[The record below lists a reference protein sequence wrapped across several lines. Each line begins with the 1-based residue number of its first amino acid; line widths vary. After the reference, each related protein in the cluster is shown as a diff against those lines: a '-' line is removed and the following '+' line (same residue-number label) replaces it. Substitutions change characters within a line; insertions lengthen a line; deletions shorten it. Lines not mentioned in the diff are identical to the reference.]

1 MTIKEIAD
9 ALGISTSTVSK
20 ALNNATDVSEKTRK
34 KVQIQPRAEKAIQIE
49 RFYLFFSAFDSGQI
63 AEAGQHSHRKS

>member
-1 MTIKEIAD
+1 MCFYKNSDILLKTKEKEANMTIKEIAN

-34 KVQIQPRAEKAIQIE
+34 KVGKNGKKRTKNGGKI
-49 RFYLFFSAFDSGQI
+49 G
-63 AEAGQHSHRKS
+63 